1 MSGAIDVHAHYYPRS
16 LVDRMADLGS
26 PLAAAVRSASEITIE
41 QPLRLLDENGI
52 DRQVLSVGILTPDV
66 ADRELAIQ
74 SARLANDVY
83 AGVCRSHPRRFGAF
97 GTVPLPHLEAA
108 LAELRRCLDDLGML
122 GITLGCSVAGHP
134 LDEPAFAPFFQEL
147 DRRAGVLFLHPVGS
161 GTGPHTIDLGLPWMI
176 GAVFEDTIAALRL
189 VLSGMLTR
197 YPRMRVI
204 VSHLG
209 GTLPYVL
216 ERLEF
221 YVERERKQGG
231 TLPFEGRIREQLRR
245 LWYDTVNLH
254 PAALRCAV
262 DSLGAE
268 RLLVGTDFPF
278 LAGASFCACM
288 TYLGDARLAPA
299 ELDAIRHGNA
309 EALLGLGRRPQEVAS
324 MKGAQ
329 RAR

>member
-1 MSGAIDVHAHYYPRS
+1 MSGAIDVHAHYYPRA

-26 PLAAAVRSASEITIE
+26 PLADAVRSAPEVTIE
-41 QPLRLLDENGI
+41 QRLGLLDVNGI
-52 DRQVLSVGILTPDV
+52 DRQVLSVGILTPDF
-66 ADRELAIQ
+66 AERELAIQ
-74 SARLANDVY
+74 AARLANDVY
-83 AGVCRSHPRRFGAF
+83 AGVCRSHPRRLGAF
-97 GTVPLPHLEAA
+97 GTVPLPHVDAA
-108 LAELRRCLDDLGML
+108 IAELRRCLDELGML
-122 GITLGCSVAGHP
+122 GIALGCSVAGYP
-134 LDEPAFAPFFQEL
+134 LDEPTFAPFFEEL
-147 DRRAGVLFLHPVGS
+147 DRRAGVLFLHPVGT
-161 GTGPHTIDLGLPWMI
+161 GTGPHTIGLGLTWMV

-197 YPRMRVI
+197 YSRMRVI

-209 GTLPYVL
+209 GTLPFLL

-231 TLPFEGRIREQLRR
+231 TLPFEGKIREQLRR

-278 LAGASFCACM
+278 LPGASFCACM
-288 TYLGDARLAPA
+288 TYLEDARLAPA
-299 ELDAIRHGNA
+299 ELRAIRRGNA
-309 EALLGLGRRPQEVAS
+309 EALLGLGRREQAGAFL
-324 MKGAQ
+324 KGEQ
-329 RAR
+329 GAR